1 MTLTLYTQ
9 NNCNWCDRLKEK
21 LKEWGHEYHEVNIA
35 QDQVAKNFLKQNNH
49 ATVPQLYLGEIDV
62 MKGHSTGLTK
72 SLLESRIVV
81 DYPEIPEAS
90 F

>member
-21 LKEWGHEYHEVNIA
+21 LKEWGHEYHEVNIT
-35 QDQVAKNFLKQNNH
+35 QDPSAKAFMKQNNH
-49 ATVPQLYLGEIDV
+49 RTVPQLYLGEVDMIR
-62 MKGHSTGLTK
+62 GHSTELTK

-81 DYPEIPEAS
+81 DYPDRAEAS

>member
-21 LKEWGHEYHEVNIA
+21 LKEWGHEYHEVNIT
-35 QDQVAKNFLKQNNH
+35 QDASAKAFMKQNNH
-49 ATVPQLYLGEIDV
+49 RTVPQLYLGEVDMIR
-62 MKGHSTGLTK
+62 GHSTELTK
-72 SLLESRIVV
+72 SLLESRIVI